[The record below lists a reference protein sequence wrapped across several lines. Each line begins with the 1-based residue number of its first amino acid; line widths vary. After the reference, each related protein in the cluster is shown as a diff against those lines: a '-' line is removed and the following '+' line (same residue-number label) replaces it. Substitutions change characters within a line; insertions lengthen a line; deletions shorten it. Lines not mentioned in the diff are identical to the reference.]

1 MTKNRPKVLLIAPS
15 FFMAGGDTRILE
27 CIKRGLFGNTHIMTG
42 RKGKKVL
49 TALKLKNVSMH
60 VIPLIPENE
69 YYFFFRNR
77 LSTFLYP
84 FVRLLLYTLYLPA
97 LIMADIR
104 PNFTISTTHYLHDLL
119 IAIFYSKL
127 SKTKLVVYVHHLFPS
142 LSVRSKYN
150 TFFKNLLAYINDILS
165 IMLIRIFADKIIT
178 YPSMMPEA
186 VRKGLPENKMQKM
199 MSGVNLKYISKVPK
213 SNEVFDACFVG
224 RVARIKGVF
233 DLIDV
238 WARVCS
244 KVPDL
249 KLAIIGV
256 TTHDTPLV
264 IKTIAKNNLKGNI
277 IMKGFLSEHDK
288 YAVMKSSKIFVFPS
302 HEEGLGIAIIEA
314 LACGLP
320 VIAYNQIAY
329 KAFGQDPLIRIPIG
343 DKKYFSNKILT
354 LLSDR
359 DKRINMS
366 KKAKEISDQFDWEKL
381 VKEERVILFG

>member
-1 MTKNRPKVLLIAPS
+1 
-15 FFMAGGDTRILE
+15 
-27 CIKRGLFGNTHIMTG
+27 
-42 RKGKKVL
+42 
-49 TALKLKNVSMH
+49 
-60 VIPLIPENE
+60 
-69 YYFFFRNR
+69 
-77 LSTFLYP
+77 
-84 FVRLLLYTLYLPA
+84 
-97 LIMADIR
+97 
-104 PNFTISTTHYLHDLL
+104 
-119 IAIFYSKL
+119 
-127 SKTKLVVYVHHLFPS
+127 
-142 LSVRSKYN
+142 
-150 TFFKNLLAYINDILS
+150 
-165 IMLIRIFADKIIT
+165 MLIRIFADKIIT

>member
-142 LSVRSKYN
+142 LSVRS
-150 TFFKNLLAYINDILS
+150 
-165 IMLIRIFADKIIT
+165 
-178 YPSMMPEA
+178 E
-186 VRKGLPENKMQKM
+186 
-199 MSGVNLKYISKVPK
+199 
-213 SNEVFDACFVG
+213 
-224 RVARIKGVF
+224 
-233 DLIDV
+233 
-238 WARVCS
+238 
-244 KVPDL
+244 
-249 KLAIIGV
+249 
-256 TTHDTPLV
+256 
-264 IKTIAKNNLKGNI
+264 
-277 IMKGFLSEHDK
+277 
-288 YAVMKSSKIFVFPS
+288 
-302 HEEGLGIAIIEA
+302 
-314 LACGLP
+314 
-320 VIAYNQIAY
+320 
-329 KAFGQDPLIRIPIG
+329 
-343 DKKYFSNKILT
+343 
-354 LLSDR
+354 
-359 DKRINMS
+359 
-366 KKAKEISDQFDWEKL
+366 
-381 VKEERVILFG
+381 